1 MIVNENNSQPYMKS
15 LSTCL
20 NKVISDGFTE
30 DFKVTEKGLEGLH
43 NKQVYQS
50 NDVQI
55 VNFFRFEG
63 TSNPDDEAV
72 LYVIETNDGTKGTL
86 IDAYNL
92 YADPLVGEFIK
103 NVESIQ
109 KKVVKNQ

>member
-1 MIVNENNSQPYMKS
+1 MKS

-43 NKQVYQS
+43 NKKLYQS
-50 NDVQI
+50 GDVQI

-72 LYVIETNDGTKGTL
+72 LYVIEANDGTKGTL

-103 NVESIQ
+103 NVENIQ